1 MTFPIYRKL
10 SNEKSYY
17 KIVSAESFIELHRIG
32 SKTKKHILNA
42 KQYPEKL
49 LIQEMISLSN
59 GYLESKEEEF
69 DRIEQLL
76 EN

>member
-49 LIQEMISLSN
+49 LIQDMIALSN

>member
-10 SNEKSYY
+10 PNEKSYY
-17 KIVSAESFIELHRIG
+17 KIVSAESFIELQRIG
-32 SKTKKHILNA
+32 SKTKKHTLIAN
-42 KQYPEKL
+42 QYPEKL

>member
-17 KIVSAESFIELHRIG
+17 KIVSAESLIELQRIG
-32 SKTKKHILNA
+32 SKTKKHTLIA

>member
-1 MTFPIYRKL
+1 L
-10 SNEKSYY
+10 Q
-17 KIVSAESFIELHRIG
+17 RIG
-32 SKTKKHILNA
+32 SKTKKHTLIA

>member
-17 KIVSAESFIELHRIG
+17 KIVSAESFIELQRIG
-32 SKTKKHILNA
+32 SKTKKHTLIA

>member
-10 SNEKSYY
+10 SNDKSYY
-17 KIVSAESFIELHRIG
+17 KIVSAESFIELQRIG
-32 SKTKKHILNA
+32 SKTKKHTLIA

-76 EN
+76 KN

>member
-17 KIVSAESFIELHRIG
+17 KIVSAESFIELQRIG
-32 SKTKKHILNA
+32 STTKKHTLIA

-49 LIQEMISLSN
+49 LIQDMIALLA
-59 GYLESKEEEF
+59 GYLESNASEF
-69 DRIEQLL
+69 ERIELSL

>member
-10 SNEKSYY
+10 SNDKSYY
-17 KIVSAESFIELHRIG
+17 KIVSAESFIELQRIG
-32 SKTKKHILNA
+32 SKTKKHTLIA

>member
-17 KIVSAESFIELHRIG
+17 KIVSAESFIELQRIG
-32 SKTKKHILNA
+32 SKTKKHT
-42 KQYPEKL
+42 
-49 LIQEMISLSN
+49 LIALHT
-59 GYLESKEEEF
+59 GYLESNASEF
-69 DRIEQLL
+69 ERIELSL

>member
-17 KIVSAESFIELHRIG
+17 KIVSAESFIELQRIG
-32 SKTKKHILNA
+32 SKTKKHTLNA
-42 KQYPEKL
+42 MQYPEKL
-49 LIQEMISLSN
+49 LIQDMIALSN

>member
-10 SNEKSYY
+10 SNDKSYY
-17 KIVSAESFIELHRIG
+17 KIVSVESFIELQRIG
-32 SKTKKHILNA
+32 SKTKKHTLIA

-49 LIQEMISLSN
+49 LIQDMISLSN
-59 GYLESKEEEF
+59 GYLSSNETEFESL
-69 DRIEQLL
+69 DQLV

>member
-10 SNEKSYY
+10 SNDKSYY
-17 KIVSAESFIELHRIG
+17 KIVSAESFIELQRIG
-32 SKTKKHILNA
+32 SKTKKHTLIA

-69 DRIEQLL
+69 DGIEQLL

>member
-17 KIVSAESFIELHRIG
+17 KIVSAESFIELQRIG
-32 SKTKKHILNA
+32 SKTKKHTLIA

-49 LIQEMISLSN
+49 LIQDMIALSN
-59 GYLESKEEEF
+59 GYLESNEEEF
-69 DRIEQLL
+69 NRIEQLL
-76 EN
+76 KN

>member
-1 MTFPIYRKL
+1 MTFPFYRKL

-17 KIVSAESFIELHRIG
+17 KIVSAESFIELQRIG
-32 SKTKKHILNA
+32 SKTKKHTLIA

>member
-10 SNEKSYY
+10 SNDKSYY
-17 KIVSAESFIELHRIG
+17 KIVSAESFIELQRIG
-32 SKTKKHILNA
+32 SKTKRHILIA

>member
-17 KIVSAESFIELHRIG
+17 KIVSAESFIELQRIG
-32 SKTKKHILNA
+32 SKTKKHTLIS

-49 LIQEMISLSN
+49 LIQDMIALHT
-59 GYLESKEEEF
+59 GYLESNASEF
-69 DRIEQLL
+69 ERIELSL

>member
-49 LIQEMISLSN
+49 LIQDMIALSN
-59 GYLESKEEEF
+59 GYLESNEEEF
-69 DRIEQLL
+69 NRIEQLL
-76 EN
+76 KN

>member
-17 KIVSAESFIELHRIG
+17 KIVSAESFIELQRIG
-32 SKTKKHILNA
+32 SKTKKHTLIA
-42 KQYPEKL
+42 KQYPEKI

>member
-10 SNEKSYY
+10 SNDKSYY
-17 KIVSAESFIELHRIG
+17 KIVSAESFIELQRIG

-49 LIQEMISLSN
+49 LIQDMIALSN
-59 GYLESKEEEF
+59 GYLESNEEEF
-69 DRIEQLL
+69 NRIEQLL
-76 EN
+76 KN

>member
-1 MTFPIYRKL
+1 
-10 SNEKSYY
+10 
-17 KIVSAESFIELHRIG
+17 
-32 SKTKKHILNA
+32 
-42 KQYPEKL
+42 
-49 LIQEMISLSN
+49 MISLSN

>member
-17 KIVSAESFIELHRIG
+17 KIVSAESFIELQRIG
-32 SKTKKHILNA
+32 SKMKKHTLIA

>member
-17 KIVSAESFIELHRIG
+17 KIVSAESFIELQRIG
-32 SKTKKHILNA
+32 SKTKKHTLIA

-49 LIQEMISLSN
+49 LIQDMIALLA
-59 GYLESKEEEF
+59 GYLESNASEF
-69 DRIEQLL
+69 ERIELSL